1 MFKPLFTLLLSV
13 FLFAACDSADSDNV
27 GPRFDVAF
35 SENGAAIADGQIS
48 FDTEP
53 RVGQAL
59 TGTFSFT
66 TPDGDPMEPLT
77 VTSGSMSAT
86 LDDSGMLRVTIND
99 PLVSDSGLQL
109 EGDYA
114 ASGYSGVW
122 GTITFVG
129 YTEQGTFTATA
140 TN

>member
-1 MFKPLFTLLLSV
+1 MFKPLYALLLSV
-13 FLFAACDSADSDNV
+13 FLFAACDSADSDNA
-27 GPRFDVAF
+27 GPRFDITL
-35 SENGAAIADGQIS
+35 SENGAAIADGQFS

-53 RVGQAL
+53 GAGQAL

-66 TPDGDPMEPLT
+66 TPDGDPLEPLT

-86 LDDSGMLRVTIND
+86 LDDSGLLRVTITD
-99 PLVSDSGLQL
+99 PLVSDSGLQF

>member
-1 MFKPLFTLLLSV
+1 MFKPLFALLLSV
-13 FLFAACDSADSDNV
+13 FLFAACDTADSNSV
-27 GPRFDVAF
+27 APRFDVAL
-35 SENGAAIADGQIS
+35 SENGTAVAGGRIS

-53 RVGQAL
+53 RVGQVL
-59 TGTFSFT
+59 IGDFSFT
-66 TPDGDPMEPLT
+66 TPDGDPLEPLT

-86 LDDSGMLRVTIND
+86 LDDSGMLQVTIND
-99 PLVSDSGLQL
+99 PFVSDSGLQL

-114 ASGYSGVW
+114 ASGYSGIW

>member
-1 MFKPLFTLLLSV
+1 MFKPLFVLLLSI

-27 GPRFDVAF
+27 APRFDVAF
-35 SENGAAIADGQIS
+35 FEKGATMADGQIS

-59 TGTFSFT
+59 TGTYSFT
-66 TPDGDPMEPLT
+66 TPDGDPLEPLT

-86 LDDSGMLRVTIND
+86 LDDSGMLRVTITD
-99 PLVSDSGLQL
+99 PVVSDSGLQL

-122 GTITFVG
+122 GTITFPG
-129 YTEQGTFTATA
+129 YSEKGTFTATA
-140 TN
+140 MN